1 MSRPRPFVERRR
13 ARRADLQGFTLIE
26 LMVGLAIGLIATFAI
41 TQILLV
47 SEGMK
52 RTTTSSSTAQING
65 VLALNMLRQNIQM
78 AGYGYTSALGSIGC
92 PLEAR
97 FNGAAVA
104 GFPANLVPVIIT
116 DGVDSAPDSIRML
129 SSSKSTFA
137 VPISLIAP
145 GYEPTNASYKTA
157 FPVISVRG
165 VATGDLMVAVNDS
178 GPRCQVFQVSAP
190 PVIVPAPVYEQVNR
204 ADDELRW
211 NPAGFPDLSYGFG
224 QYLVNLG
231 TMDDAT
237 YSVSANG
244 TLQVN
249 KFALAADATP
259 SYTGAVDVYPQVVNL
274 QAYYGKDT
282 DANGVIDTWD
292 VTTPTTNAGW
302 VQVLALKVA
311 LVLRSDQYEKEEVT
325 VVDPLWDVGANS
337 AITGV
342 ADCGASKC
350 LTLKIPRPTDASTE
364 WKHYRYKVFD
374 SIMPLRNMLWTQ

>member
-1 MSRPRPFVERRR
+1 MSRPRPSAERR
-13 ARRADLQGFTLIE
+13 ARRAGIRGFTLIE
-26 LMVGLAIGLIATFAI
+26 LMIGLAIGLISTFAI

-47 SEGMK
+47 SEGTK
-52 RTTTSSSTAQING
+52 RTTTSSTNAQISG
-65 VLALNMLRQNIQM
+65 VLALNVLRQNIQM

-104 GFPANLVPVIIT
+104 GFPTNLVPVLIT
-116 DGVDSAPDSIRML
+116 DGVASAPDSIRIL

-145 GYEPTNASYKTA
+145 GYEATHASYKTA

-165 VATGDLMVAVNDS
+165 VATGDLMVAVNDL
-178 GPRCQVFQVSAP
+178 GPRCQVFQVTTP
-190 PVIVPAPVYEQVNR
+190 PVIVPAPVYEQVDR
-204 ADDELRW
+204 ADDDARW
-211 NPAGFPDLSYGFG
+211 NLTGFPDLNYGYG
-224 QYLVNLG
+224 QYLVNMG

-237 YSVSANG
+237 FTVSANG
-244 TLQVN
+244 ALQVN
-249 KFALAADATP
+249 RFALAADATP
-259 SYTGAVDVYPQVVNL
+259 SYTGAVDLYPQVVNL

-292 VTTPTTNAGW
+292 ATTPTTNAGW
-302 VQVLALKVA
+302 VQILAVRVA
-311 LVLRSDQYEKEEVT
+311 LVLRSDQFEKEEVT

-350 LTLKIPRPTDASTE
+350 ITLKIPRPSDASTD
-364 WKHYRYKVFD
+364 WRHYRYKVFD
-374 SIMPLRNMLWTQ
+374 SIVPLRNMLWTQ